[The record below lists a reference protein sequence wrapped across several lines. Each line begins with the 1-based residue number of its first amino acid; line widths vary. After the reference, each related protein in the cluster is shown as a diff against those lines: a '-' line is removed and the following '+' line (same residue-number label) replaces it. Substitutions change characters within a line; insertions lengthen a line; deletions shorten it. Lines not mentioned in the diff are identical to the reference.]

1 MIIGFHCGWEI
12 RETPAGNV
20 VLNVIDSFDELNWL
34 VGEKWF
40 EKPRKGEKSLVF
52 SLSKRKGVRFYFNR
66 KLMTLTVSMSYKCE
80 IKNELIYGHI

>member
-34 VGEKWF
+34 FGEKW
-40 EKPRKGEKSLVF
+40 KSAGSKNHAKGK
-52 SLSKRKGVRFYFNR
+52 KA
-66 KLMTLTVSMSYKCE
+66 
-80 IKNELIYGHI
+80 